1 MTIVNGTVGEGVLM
15 STEERMK
22 LTESWMN
29 VVKTTGQQVM
39 VHIGGTNLNNVVQLV
54 SEKILCLAILL
65 IALFLL
71 F

>member
-1 MTIVNGTVGEGVLM
+1 M

-29 VVKTTGQQVM
+29 AVKTTGQQVM
-39 VHIGGTNLNNVVQLV
+39 VHIGGTNLKNVVQLV

-65 IALFLL
+65 IALFLFL
-71 F
+71 